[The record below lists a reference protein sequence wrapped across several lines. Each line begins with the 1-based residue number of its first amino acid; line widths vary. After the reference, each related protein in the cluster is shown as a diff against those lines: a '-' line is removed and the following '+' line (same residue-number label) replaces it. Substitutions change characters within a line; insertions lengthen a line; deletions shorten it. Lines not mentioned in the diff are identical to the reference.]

1 MALGIVNALEF
12 LHNEVGL
19 GHLDLK
25 PDNIVFNNEFAPVLI
40 DFAHANKV
48 RTPTLACTG
57 TG

>member
-1 MALGIVNALEF
+1 MGIVNALEF